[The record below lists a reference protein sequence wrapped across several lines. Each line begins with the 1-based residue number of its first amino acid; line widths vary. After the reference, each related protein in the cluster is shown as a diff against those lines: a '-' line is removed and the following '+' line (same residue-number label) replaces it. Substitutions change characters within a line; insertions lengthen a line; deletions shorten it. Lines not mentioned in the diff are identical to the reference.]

1 MDLLEKFAHAAE
13 WFVGLTMLFALI
25 GLYATIRFIVGL
37 FVKGEQEV
45 AAGVEGVERA
55 LTRK

>member
-13 WFVGLTMLFALI
+13 WVVGLTMLFALI
-25 GLYATIRFIVGL
+25 GVYATIRFIVGL

-45 AAGVEGVERA
+45 AAGVQDVERMV
-55 LTRK
+55 TRK